1 MNPPVVALRQ
11 AGLTYPGPPSTTA
24 LSPTDLVIQRGEF
37 ISVVGPSGS
46 GKSTLLN
53 ILGLIDKPT
62 AGVYELDGVDTTGMT
77 DRQRA
82 AMRGHR
88 LGFVFQAF
96 HLLDQRTAVE
106 NVMLAVLYR
115 GVPVSRRRAA
125 ASEALDRVGLAHRR
139 TSLPSQMSG
148 GERQRVAIA
157 RGVVGRPSLLL
168 CDEPTGNLD
177 RSSAA
182 GVLELIESLSC
193 DGMTV
198 VLVSHDPTVAARGH
212 RTVEIIDGQLRER
225 PR

>member
-1 MNPPVVALRQ
+1 MSTAVVDLRG

-24 LSPTDLVIQRGEF
+24 LRPTDLMIRRGEF
-37 ISVVGPSGS
+37 LSVVGPSGS

-53 ILGLIDKPT
+53 ILGLIDRPT
-62 AGVYELDGVDTTGMT
+62 AGVYELDGVDTTGLT

-96 HLLDQRTAVE
+96 HLLNQRTAVE

-115 GVPVSRRRAA
+115 GVPAKQRRAA
-125 ASEALDRVGLAHRR
+125 AAEALDRVGLAHRR
-139 TSLPSQMSG
+139 TSLPSLMSG

-177 RSSAA
+177 RSSAV
-182 GVLELIESLSC
+182 GVLEVIESLSR

-198 VLVSHDPTVAARGH
+198 VLVTHDPSVAALAH
-212 RTVEIIDGQLRER
+212 RTVEIIDGQLHER
-225 PR
+225 SR